1 MPLAVAAKT
10 HALDPLT
17 VDAAA
22 ARAALADAEFLRDR
36 LQIALPR
43 LQARQREV
51 AAAERYTEWTLEYD
65 EAAAEQRALA
75 AALTELYPPFER
87 MIVDLLLRIEQA
99 DNRMAHLSHYKPNR
113 ADGQPYSDQRW

>member
-36 LQIALPR
+36 LQTALPK

-51 AAAERYTEWTLEYD
+51 AAAERYRKWATEHD

-75 AALTELYPPFER
+75 QELTELYPPFEAK
-87 MIVDLLLRIEQA
+87 IVDLLLRIEKA
-99 DNRMAHLSHYKPNR
+99 DIRRRDRL
-113 ADGQPYSDQRW
+113 